1 MGSFFITRPVFA
13 WVLAIFI
20 MLAGALSITKLPVS
34 QYPNIAPPTIVIT
47 AAYPGATAQTMDESV
62 TSLIEQELNGA
73 DGLQYVESQS
83 QPGAVTITVTFSNAT
98 NPDLAAVDVQN
109 RLKRVEARLP
119 ASVTQQGVQVVKS
132 RSNFL
137 QFVTISSEDGKLDPV
152 ALGDY
157 ASRNVLN
164 EIRRVPGVG
173 TAQLFGTERAMRIWI
188 DPAKLYSYKLTPDD
202 VSSAIRAQ
210 NAQVASGTLGDL
222 PSDGS
227 LQISAT
233 VVVTG
238 QLSSVE
244 EFGKIVLV
252 ANPDG
257 SVVRLRDV
265 ARIEIGG
272 QAYST
277 SARIDGKPISAI

>member
-1 MGSFFITRPVFA
+1 MGTFFITRPIFA

-34 QYPNIAPPTIVIT
+34 QYPSIAPPTIVIT
-47 AAYPGATAQTMDESV
+47 AAYPGATAQIMDDSV

-83 QPGAVTITVTFSNAT
+83 QPGAVTITVTVSNDT

-119 ASVTQQGVQVVKS
+119 ASVTQQGVQVAKS

-137 QFVTISSEDGKLDPV
+137 QFITISSEDGKLDPV

-157 ASRNVLN
+157 TSRNVLN
-164 EIRRVPGVG
+164 EIRRVAGVG

-188 DPAKLYSYKLTPDD
+188 DPAKLLSYKLTLFPARS
-202 VSSAIRAQ
+202 VRRMRKSPPARSAIC
-210 NAQVASGTLGDL
+210 
-222 PSDGS
+222 P
-227 LQISAT
+227 AT
-233 VVVTG
+233 PRCRFR
-238 QLSSVE
+238 Q
-244 EFGKIVLV
+244 
-252 ANPDG
+252 
-257 SVVRLRDV
+257 RWW
-265 ARIEIGG
+265 
-272 QAYST
+272 
-277 SARIDGKPISAI
+277 